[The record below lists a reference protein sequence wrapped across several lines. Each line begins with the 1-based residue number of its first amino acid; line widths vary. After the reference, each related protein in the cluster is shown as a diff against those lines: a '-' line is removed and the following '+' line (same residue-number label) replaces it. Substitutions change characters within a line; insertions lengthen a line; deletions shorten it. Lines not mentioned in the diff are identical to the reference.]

1 MTQALTKWAAVQNP
15 GLNLFDVPPTDYS
28 LAESRYVPINPFTTG
43 IHPIDFQI
51 DPQDDFINLA
61 KSYFEV
67 ELQLKLDNAGNIAND
82 TLVTICNNFIHSLFK
97 QINVRLNGTL
107 ISPQTDNYH
116 HKAFIDTVIHN
127 DRDDGE
133 TILKTGGWFNGLTCR
148 DASGTALTANQL
160 NPAHDDFKALSQ
172 DEQNWVKSI
181 KPFNGGAKEV
191 LRFKPYLEVFQ
202 LSKLLVP
209 GVQIQ
214 IQMYLN
220 SREIW
225 SQKHGGGR
233 HIRDITADDL
243 KITLFLNQNKV
254 LPSVYR
260 GLLNQF
266 QKSSSKKAVYPT
278 TRSEIR
284 TFNHPND
291 SVYFEANNIFHNQR
305 PNRVI
310 VALLDQTA
318 FNGSET
324 KYAFGYKTFNITSIK
339 QLVQGEEYPYRVL
352 ELDHQSSS
360 QDLRGYHQ
368 FLQATECLTKRKGNM
383 VRAEGWGRN
392 KGCTLF
398 VFNNAPSESLSSSV
412 LNPPQTGEV
421 KIVIRFGAN
430 PGVNLT
436 VLVYGEFENLLE
448 IDGNRTVLYDY
459 YRS

>member
-1 MTQALTKWAAVQNP
+1 MSQGLTKSVAVQSP
-15 GLNLFDVPPTDYS
+15 SLNLFDIPPTDYS
-28 LAESRYVPINPFTTG
+28 LAESRYIPINPFTTG

-51 DPQDDFINLA
+51 DPQDSFIDMS
-61 KSYFEV
+61 KSYFEG

-82 TLVTICNNFIHSLFK
+82 TLVTICNNLIHSLFK
-97 QINVRLNGTL
+97 QINVRFNGTL
-107 ISPQTDNYH
+107 ISPQTDTYH
-116 HKAFIDTVIHN
+116 HKAYIDAVIHN
-127 DRDDGE
+127 DRDDGK
-133 TILKTGGWFNGLTCR
+133 TILKPEGWFNGLTCR
-148 DASGTALTANQL
+148 DASGTALTAHQL
-160 NPAHDDFKALSQ
+160 DVGHDDNKALSE

-181 KPFNGGAKEV
+181 KPFNGGKKVAF
-191 LRFKPYLEVFQ
+191 RFKPYLEVFH

-225 SQKHGGGR
+225 SQKHGGAR

-243 KITLFLNQNKV
+243 KITLFLNQKKV

-260 GLLNQF
+260 GLLNQL
-266 QKSSSKKAVYPT
+266 KKGSKKAVYPT
-278 TRSEIR
+278 TRTEIR
-284 TFNHPND
+284 TFNHPGD
-291 SVYFEANNIFHNQR
+291 SVYFEANNIFHNQL

-324 KYAFGYKTFNITSIK
+324 KYAFGYKTSNITSIK
-339 QLVQGEEYPYRVL
+339 QLVRGEEYPYRIL
-352 ELDHQSSS
+352 ELDNIDSSK
-360 QDLRGYHQ
+360 DLRGYHQ

-383 VRAEGWGRN
+383 VRAEDWGRG

-398 VFNNAPSESLSSSV
+398 VFNNAPSEALSSSV

-421 KIVIRFGAN
+421 KIVIRFGQN

-436 VLVYGEFENLLE
+436 ILVYGEFENLLE
-448 IDGNRTVLYDY
+448 IDGNGTVLYDV
-459 YRS
+459 YRT

>member
-1 MTQALTKWAAVQNP
+1 MAVQSPN
-15 GLNLFDVPPTDYS
+15 LNLFDVPPTDYS
-28 LAESRYVPINPFTTG
+28 LVESRYVPINPFTTG

-51 DPQDDFINLA
+51 DPQDSFVDLS
-61 KSYFEV
+61 KSYFEG
-67 ELQLKLDNAGNIAND
+67 ELQLKLDNGGNIAND
-82 TLVTICNNFIHSLFK
+82 TLVTICNNLMHSLFK

-107 ISPQTDNYH
+107 ISPQTDTYH
-116 HKAFIDTVIHN
+116 HKAYMDAVIHN

-133 TILKTGGWFNGLTCR
+133 TILKPEGWFNGLTCR

-160 NPAHDDFKALSQ
+160 NVGHDDHKALSE
-172 DEQNWVKSI
+172 DERNWVKSI
-181 KPFNGGAKEV
+181 KPFNGGKKVV

-225 SQKHGGGR
+225 SKKHGGAR

-243 KITLFLNQNKV
+243 KMTFFLNQKKV
-254 LPSVYR
+254 LPSVSR

-266 QKSSSKKAVYPT
+266 QKGSKKAVYPT

-291 SVYFEANNIFHNQR
+291 SVYFEANNVFHNQL

-318 FNGSET
+318 FNGSEA

-339 QLVQGEEYPYRVL
+339 QLVRGEEYPYRIL
-352 ELDHQSSS
+352 ELDHQNAS

-383 VRAEGWGRN
+383 VRAEDWGRD

-398 VFNNAPSESLSSSV
+398 VFNNAPSEALSSSV

-448 IDGNRTVLYDY
+448 IDGNRTVLYDV
-459 YRS
+459 YRT

>member
-1 MTQALTKWAAVQNP
+1 MSLSKSVAVQSP
-15 GLNLFDVPPTDYS
+15 SLNLFDVPPTDYS
-28 LAESRYVPINPFTTG
+28 LVESRYVPINPFTTG

-51 DPQDDFINLA
+51 DPQDSFVDLS
-61 KSYFEV
+61 KSYFEG
-67 ELQLKLDNAGNIAND
+67 ELQFKLDNGGNITND
-82 TLVTICNNFIHSLFK
+82 TLVTTCNNLMHSLFK

-107 ISPQTDNYH
+107 VSPETDTYH
-116 HKAFIDTVIHN
+116 HKAYMDAVIHN
-127 DRDDGE
+127 NRDDGE
-133 TILKTGGWFNGLTCR
+133 TILKPEGWFNGLTCR

-160 NPAHDDFKALSQ
+160 NVGHDDHKALSE

-181 KPFNGGAKEV
+181 KPFNGGKKV
-191 LRFKPYLEVFQ
+191 VFRFKPYLEVFQ

-225 SQKHGGGR
+225 NQKHGGAR
-233 HIRDITADDL
+233 HIRDITSDDL
-243 KITLFLNQNKV
+243 KMTFFLNQKEV
-254 LPSVYR
+254 LPSVSR

-266 QKSSSKKAVYPT
+266 QKGSNKAVYPT

-291 SVYFEANNIFHNQR
+291 SVYFEANNVFHNQL

-310 VALLDQTA
+310 VAL
-318 FNGSET
+318 
-324 KYAFGYKTFNITSIK
+324 
-339 QLVQGEEYPYRVL
+339 
-352 ELDHQSSS
+352 H
-360 QDLRGYHQ
+360 
-368 FLQATECLTKRKGNM
+368 
-383 VRAEGWGRN
+383 
-392 KGCTLF
+392 KGCTMF
-398 VFNNAPSESLSSSV
+398 VFNNAPSEALSSSV

-448 IDGNRTVLYDY
+448 IDGNRTVLYDD
-459 YRS
+459 YRT